1 MFVILCEFGDCW
13 VSYDEIKICGFVI
26 SCIWCMK
33 YPKFEI
39 IISLSSFQFQQ
50 KYNHPNHSGYRI
62 SEKTKI
68 CCAPA
73 PERKSTELEKRDSKT
88 WDDHREWS
96 SNQVMK
102 DFVRQRKGLGF
113 CSVGWLIELL
123 KQVSES
129 WSLNFRKYCEPVFK
143 HHPHSRL
150 N

>member
-1 MFVILCEFGDCW
+1 MWIRGLLSFLRWNKNMWICNFMHLVHEVSQVWDNHFPKLFSVSTKIQPPKNHFG
-13 VSYDEIKICGFVI
+13 YK
-26 SCIWCMK
+26 
-33 YPKFEI
+33 
-39 IISLSSFQFQQ
+39 
-50 KYNHPNHSGYRI
+50 I

-68 CCAPA
+68 CCASA

-129 WSLNFRKYCEPVFK
+129 WSLNFHKYCEPVFK